1 MEKLAIDTNA
11 GKAKVVGTVMG
22 IGGAMLFTFYKGIEI
37 NIWSTHFDLHSQP
50 NSHEASISHKSSGS
64 LLLGSMVSLGS
75 CVSYAIWLIIQ
86 VSFFILYF
94 HFIILLYHNYCYQSS
109 SNIVFSFIVFLSLN
123 NLLVMYLFQF
133 ISAGKTK
140 QEIPLPLLK
149 YGSNVPDGINSICS
163 VCPLLGEGLEPVE
176 VGLGY

>member
-86 VSFFILYF
+86 VSFFIIF
-94 HFIILLYHNYCYQSS
+94 F
-109 SNIVFSFIVFLSLN
+109 
-123 NLLVMYLFQF
+123 
-133 ISAGKTK
+133 
-140 QEIPLPLLK
+140 
-149 YGSNVPDGINSICS
+149 
-163 VCPLLGEGLEPVE
+163 
-176 VGLGY
+176 